1 MKFLIVDDNAAMRR
15 TIRNIVA
22 LPDDET
28 RECSDGASLVSEYDS
43 FRPDWVLMDL
53 RMEPVNGIAATRI
66 LKAAFPQAHV
76 AIVTN
81 YGEQEYRE
89 EAGSAGAERFFMK
102 DNLPAIR
109 KQLDTSGRNG

>member
-1 MKFLIVDDNAAMRR
+1 MKILIVDDNAAMRR

-28 RECSDGASLVSEYDS
+28 RECSDGTSLVPEYDS
-43 FRPDWVLMDL
+43 FRPDWVRMDL

-81 YGEQEYRE
+81 YGQEEYRD
-89 EAGSAGAERFFMK
+89 EAGSAGAERFFLK
-102 DNLPAIR
+102 DNLTAIR
-109 KQLDTSGRNG
+109 YQLYTSGLNG